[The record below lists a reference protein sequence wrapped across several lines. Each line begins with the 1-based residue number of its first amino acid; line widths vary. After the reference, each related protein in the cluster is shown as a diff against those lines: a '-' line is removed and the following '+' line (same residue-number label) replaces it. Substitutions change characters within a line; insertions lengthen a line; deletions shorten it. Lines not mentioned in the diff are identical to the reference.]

1 MQDEKHRVAG
11 CLRSPYFPTHWFP
24 SRQLCWWVF
33 WVGFAMIFAGGC
45 GEKKPAPTALLP
57 PDVEVVNVIQ
67 QDVPIYSEWI
77 GTTQGLVNAV
87 IRAQVTGYLLKRNY
101 KEGSFVRKGEMLFE
115 IDPRTFQ
122 AALDQAQGQLAAAK
136 ARLGKTELDVKRYT
150 PLAKQSAISQQ
161 ELDDAIQANLA
172 AKAGIQSAAAAV
184 ETAKLNLSFTRIA
197 SPIDGIAGAANAQ
210 MGDLVGPGQIGEL
223 TTVST
228 VNPIQ
233 VNFSISE
240 QEYMGAAEA
249 IAKGQDRG
257 MEFSE
262 EKLELI
268 LADGSVYPQRGK
280 FYFAGRQVDAKTG
293 TILITALF
301 PNPGNILRPGQ
312 YARVRALTQTRKGAL
327 LVPQRS
333 VTELQG
339 SFQVAVVGADNKV
352 AIRPV
357 KVGERVASLWVIE
370 EGLKPGE
377 RVVVEGVQKVREN
390 MPVNPKPVAAESP
403 PAATPPSKS
412 PAPPAPSPTPRKD

>member
-11 CLRSPYFPTHWFP
+11 CLRSPYFLLRRFS

-33 WVGFAMIFAGGC
+33 LVVSAMIVAPELA
-45 GEKKPAPTALLP
+45 EKRSKPRQLLQP
-57 PDVEVVNVIQ
+57 PDVDVVTVIQ
-67 QDVPIYSEWI
+67 QDVPVYSEWI

-136 ARLGKTELDVKRYT
+136 ARMGKTELDVKRFT
-150 PLAKQSAISQQ
+150 PLAKESAISQQ

-172 AKAGIQSAAAAV
+172 AKAGVQSAAAAV
-184 ETAKLNLSFTRIA
+184 ETAQLNLGFTRIA
-197 SPIDGIAGAANAQ
+197 SPIDGIAGPANAQ

-228 VNPIQ
+228 VDPIQ

-240 QEYMGAAEA
+240 QEYMGAAA
-249 IAKGQDRG
+249 VIAKAQERG
-257 MEFSE
+257 AETLE
-262 EKLELI
+262 ENLELI
-268 LADGSVYPQRGK
+268 LADGSVYPQRGR

-301 PNPGNILRPGQ
+301 PNSGNICGP
-312 YARVRALTQTRKGAL
+312 
-327 LVPQRS
+327 
-333 VTELQG
+333 
-339 SFQVAVVGADNKV
+339 
-352 AIRPV
+352 
-357 KVGERVASLWVIE
+357 ASL
-370 EGLKPGE
+370 PGARAHPDPE
-377 RVVVEGVQKVREN
+377 RR
-390 MPVNPKPVAAESP
+390 
-403 PAATPPSKS
+403 PAGS
-412 PAPPAPSPTPRKD
+412 PALGHGIAGKLPGGGGGSRQQGRDSARQSR